1 MADGITGVVT
11 LSPESGERVRGVAA
25 GLGVDHALDEIT
37 RPELMEARR
46 TGDIALVHS
55 LSLIHI

>member
-1 MADGITGVVT
+1 MADGVTGVVT
-11 LSPESGERVRGVAA
+11 LSPEEGERVRGAAA
-25 GLGVDHALDEIT
+25 GLGNDAQFDDIT

-46 TGDIALVHS
+46 TGDIGLVHS